1 MAVLRRYKV
10 GASKRA
16 IVVSLR
22 VLAHPRAWYD
32 MIGHLCGRCVVAVE
46 LLLDCLSC

>member
-32 MIGHLCGRCVVAVE
+32 RFVWSLCVVAVE